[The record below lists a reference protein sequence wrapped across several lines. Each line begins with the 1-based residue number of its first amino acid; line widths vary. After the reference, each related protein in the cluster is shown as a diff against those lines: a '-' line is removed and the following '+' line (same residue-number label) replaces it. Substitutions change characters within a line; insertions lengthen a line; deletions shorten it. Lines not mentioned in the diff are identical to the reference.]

1 MEKINIITP
10 VKDSIELTLET
21 VRSIMSSN
29 ITTPF
34 SYTIY
39 NDCSTPE
46 NTARLE
52 VAAKEYGINLVNIA
66 SITTNPSPNYR
77 LILQLAQKQS
87 LVEKAGLLIIESDV
101 VLEKD
106 AIQSLFDEAVIRTDC
121 GIAAAVTVDD
131 EGKINYPYLYAK
143 NRKKGVYEERKHL
156 SFCCSLL
163 TLNFLQSYS
172 FEKLNPEKHWHD
184 TAISNESKKNG
195 FKNYLF
201 TNISVL
207 HHPHSSRPWK
217 MLKYTNPFKYYWT
230 KYTKGFDK
238 I

>member
-21 VRSIMSSN
+21 IKSIMSSN

-34 SYTIY
+34 TYTIY

-46 NTARLE
+46 NTNRLE
-52 VAAKEYGINLVNIA
+52 LAAKEYGFNLVNIA

-77 LILQLAQKQS
+77 LILQLAQKQA
-87 LVEKAGLLIIESDV
+87 LDEKAGLLIIESDV
-101 VLEKD
+101 VLEPD
-106 AIQSLFDEAVIRTDC
+106 SVQLLFDGAMARTDC
-121 GIAAAVTVDD
+121 GIAAAVTVDG
-131 EGKINYPYLYAK
+131 EGQINYPYLYAK
-143 NRKKGVYEERKHL
+143 NKKRDVYEERKHL

-163 TLNFLQSYS
+163 TLGFLESYS

-184 TAISNESKKNG
+184 TAISNESKRNG

-201 TNISVL
+201 TNIPVL
-207 HHPHSSRPWK
+207 HRPHSSRPWK
-217 MLKYTNPFKYYWT
+217 LLKYTNPLKYYWI